1 MAIHRT
7 DGTRPAI
14 ELQHEGVVM
23 SEPLVAT
30 CDAIDLDEARRHEL
44 LVAAVDHA
52 ERYLAQVP
60 TAPTW
65 CPALPVDAWAR
76 LSVPDRGRPIPEV
89 MAVVDEVVARSGV
102 ATTSPRYLG
111 YLPSGGLFAA
121 AVGDFLAGVSNRYTG
136 LAQLAPGAAA
146 LEATVVR
153 WLADVV
159 GYSREA
165 AGTLT
170 SGGSLA
176 TLTAV
181 VAARDHCELDPA
193 HAADAVVYVGEHT
206 HHCVAKAL
214 GVAGLSRVVRR
225 VVPSDHRQ
233 RMDPGALAQLVALDR
248 AQGRRPWLLVGTAGT
263 TSTGSVDP
271 LAELAE
277 VAGTERLWFH
287 LDGAYGALFALCE
300 NGRTVLNGLERA
312 DTMVVDPH
320 KTLFLPYGSG
330 AVLARSGSTLDDA
343 FAATADYLGEHGDD
357 VTSPSDLDLELT
369 RPFRGMRLWLPLQL
383 AGSAAFAAAL
393 SEKLDLARYA
403 HDRLAETP
411 GVVVGPQ
418 PDLTIVTLRCRADG
432 ATGDDATA
440 ALADDLQQQGRVY
453 LTTTRVGG
461 RLVLRLAIGS
471 FRTHREHVDEAIEA
485 VADHILRL
493 DAA

>member
-1 MAIHRT
+1 MS
-7 DGTRPAI
+7 DRP
-14 ELQHEGVVM
+14 
-23 SEPLVAT
+23 VAT

-60 TAPTW
+60 TAPAW
-65 CPALPVDAWAR
+65 SQALPTDAAAR
-76 LSVPDRGRPIPEV
+76 LSVPERGRPIPEV
-89 MAVVDEVVARSGV
+89 MAVVDEVIARSGV

-121 AVGDFLAGVSNRYTG
+121 AVGDFLADVSNRYTG
-136 LAQLAPGAAA
+136 LAELAPGAAA
-146 LEATVVR
+146 VEATVVR

-159 GYSREA
+159 GYPRGA

-181 VAARDHCELDPA
+181 VAARDHCGLDPSQ
-193 HAADAVVYVGEHT
+193 AADAVVYVGEHT

-214 GVAGLSRVVRR
+214 GVAGLGRVVRR
-225 VVPSDHRQ
+225 VVPSDRRQ
-233 RMDPGALAQLVALDR
+233 RMDPSALAHLVAQDR

-271 LAELAE
+271 LADLAE
-277 VAGTERLWFH
+277 IARANRLWFH

-300 NGRTVLNGLERA
+300 NGRRVLDGLEQA

-330 AVLARSGSTLDDA
+330 AVLARSASTLKDA
-343 FAATADYLGEHGDD
+343 FAATADYLGERRDD
-357 VTSPSDLDLELT
+357 VVSPSDLDLELT

-383 AGSAAFAAAL
+383 AGSGTFAAAL
-393 SEKLDLARYA
+393 SEKLRLARYA

-411 GVVVGPQ
+411 AVAVGPE
-418 PDLTIVTLRCRADG
+418 PDLSIVTLRCRADG
-432 ATGDDATA
+432 ASRDDATA
-440 ALADDLQQQGRVY
+440 ALAHRLRQQGRVY

-471 FRTHREHVDEAIEA
+471 FRTRQDHVDEAIEA
-485 VADHILRL
+485 IADNAQRL
-493 DAA
+493 EAA